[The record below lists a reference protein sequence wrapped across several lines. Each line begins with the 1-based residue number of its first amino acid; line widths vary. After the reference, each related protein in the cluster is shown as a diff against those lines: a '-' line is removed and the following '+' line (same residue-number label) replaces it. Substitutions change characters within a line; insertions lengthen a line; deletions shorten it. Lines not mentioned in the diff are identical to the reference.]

1 MCSTTACHLAQF
13 RTELSLAN
21 EYMACVPAINNLSCL
36 FDNAQSIAMTP
47 GAVAGIVRMLRSS
60 TEEAQQCGAL
70 ALAK

>member
-1 MCSTTACHLAQF
+1 MHGRVAAL
-13 RTELSLAN
+13 
-21 EYMACVPAINNLSCL
+21 NNLSCL

-47 GAVAGIVRMLRSS
+47 GAVAGIVKILRSS